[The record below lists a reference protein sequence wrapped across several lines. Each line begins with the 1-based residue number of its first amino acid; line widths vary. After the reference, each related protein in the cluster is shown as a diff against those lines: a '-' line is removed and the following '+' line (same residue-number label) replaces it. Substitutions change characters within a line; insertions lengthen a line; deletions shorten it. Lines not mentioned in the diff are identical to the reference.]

1 MKLKSV
7 AILLLVFVSIV
18 SNANSL
24 NSLRDEILQS
34 IKKYDAKI
42 GVAVMIND
50 TDTLTVNNH
59 EKYPMMSVFKFHQ
72 ALAVCNYMQKNG
84 IALDSVLNI
93 SKDELK
99 ENTYSPLR
107 DRYPEGKFGIS
118 ISELMKF
125 TLQMSDNNACDILF
139 NRILSVKD
147 TDRYIRSLG
156 IDNFSI
162 EMDENDMHENL
173 DNCYRNWTT
182 PMAAVRLINLF
193 LEGDAVSGEYY
204 DFIKRT
210 MTECTTG
217 TGRLPYPLKHTAAV
231 IGHKTGTGDKNSD
244 GRYIGINDI
253 GFIDLPNGDRYQ
265 IAVFVKDS
273 AENYETTEK
282 IIAEIS
288 SIVYKNISNQ

>member
-1 MKLKSV
+1 MKTKSV
-7 AILLLVFVSIV
+7 AFLLLSFISIIV
-18 SNANSL
+18 KADPFS
-24 NSLRDEILQS
+24 SLRNEIIHS
-34 IKKYDAKI
+34 IDKYYAKV

-50 TDTLTVNNH
+50 TDTLTVNNSD
-59 EKYPMMSVFKFHQ
+59 KYPMMSVFKFHQ
-72 ALAVCNYMQKNG
+72 ALAVCHLLQMKG
-84 IALDSVLNI
+84 IPLDSVIDI
-93 SKDELK
+93 SKEELR

-107 DRYPEGKFGIS
+107 DRFPEGNIRIS
-118 ISELMKF
+118 LSELMEY
-125 TLQMSDNNACDILF
+125 TLQLSDNNACDILF
-139 NRILSVKD
+139 NRILSIKE

-193 LEGDAVSGEYY
+193 LEGGAVSGEYY

-217 TGRLPYPLKHTAAV
+217 ISRLPYPLKNTAAV

-253 GFIDLPNGDRYQ
+253 GFIDLPNGDRYL

>member
-1 MKLKSV
+1 MKTKSV
-7 AILLLVFVSIV
+7 AFLLLSFISIIV
-18 SNANSL
+18 KAGPFS
-24 NSLRDEILQS
+24 SLRNEIIHS
-34 IKKYDAKI
+34 IDKYDAKV

-50 TDTLTVNNH
+50 TDTLTVNNSD
-59 EKYPMMSVFKFHQ
+59 KYPMMSVFKFHQ
-72 ALAVCNYMQKNG
+72 ALAVCHLLQMKG
-84 IALDSVLNI
+84 IPLDSVINI
-93 SKDELK
+93 SRKELR

-107 DRYPEGKFGIS
+107 DRFPEGNIRIS
-118 ISELMKF
+118 LSELMEY
-125 TLQMSDNNACDILF
+125 TLQLSDNNACDILF
-139 NRILSVKD
+139 NRILSIKE

-156 IDNFSI
+156 IDDFSI

-173 DNCYRNWTT
+173 DNCYSNWTT

-217 TGRLPYPLKHTAAV
+217 TGRLPYPLKNTAAV

-253 GFIDLPNGDRYQ
+253 GFIDLPNGDRYL

-273 AENYETTEK
+273 AENYETTDK

>member
-1 MKLKSV
+1 MKTKSV
-7 AILLLVFVSIV
+7 AFLLLSFISIIV
-18 SNANSL
+18 KAGPFS
-24 NSLRDEILQS
+24 SLRNEIIHS
-34 IKKYDAKI
+34 IDKYDAKV

-50 TDTLTVNNH
+50 TDTLTVNNSD
-59 EKYPMMSVFKFHQ
+59 KYPMMSVFKFHQ
-72 ALAVCNYMQKNG
+72 ALAVCHLLQMKG
-84 IALDSVLNI
+84 IPLDSVINI
-93 SKDELK
+93 SRKELR

-107 DRYPEGKFGIS
+107 DRFPEGNIRIS
-118 ISELMKF
+118 LSELMEY
-125 TLQMSDNNACDILF
+125 TLQLSDNNACDILF
-139 NRILSVKD
+139 NRILSTNE

-156 IDNFSI
+156 IDDFSI

-173 DNCYRNWTT
+173 DNCYSNWTT

-193 LEGDAVSGEYY
+193 LEGGAVSGEYY

-217 TGRLPYPLKHTAAV
+217 TGRLPYPLKNTAAV
-231 IGHKTGTGDKNSD
+231 IGHKTGTGDRNSD

-253 GFIDLPNGDRYQ
+253 GFINLPDGNSYL

-273 AENYETTEK
+273 AEDYETTEK

-288 SIVYKNISNQ
+288 SIVYKEISNQ

>member
-1 MKLKSV
+1 MKTKSV
-7 AILLLVFVSIV
+7 AFLLLSFISIIV
-18 SNANSL
+18 KADPFS
-24 NSLRDEILQS
+24 SLRNEIIHS
-34 IKKYDAKI
+34 ICKYDAKV
-42 GVAVMIND
+42 GVAVMVNN
-50 TDTLTVNNH
+50 TDTLTVNNSD
-59 EKYPMMSVFKFHQ
+59 KYPMMSVFKFHQ
-72 ALAVCNYMQKNG
+72 ALAVCHLLQMKG
-84 IALDSVLNI
+84 MLLDSVINI
-93 SKDELK
+93 SKEELR

-107 DRYPEGKFGIS
+107 DRFPEGNIS
-118 ISELMKF
+118 ISLSELMEY
-125 TLQMSDNNACDILF
+125 TLQLSDNNACDILF
-139 NRILSVKD
+139 NRILGTKE

-173 DNCYRNWTT
+173 DNCYSNWTT

-193 LEGDAVSGEYY
+193 LEGGAVSGEYY

-217 TGRLPYPLKHTAAV
+217 TGRLPYPLKNTAAV

-253 GFIDLPNGDRYQ
+253 GFIDLPNGDRYL

-273 AENYETTEK
+273 AENYETTDK

>member
-1 MKLKSV
+1 MKQKSV
-7 AILLLVFVSIV
+7 TVLLLAFLSIV
-18 SNANSL
+18 ANASSL
-24 NSLRDEILQS
+24 DSLRYDILQR
-34 IKKYDAKI
+34 IGKYNAEV

-50 TDTLTVNNH
+50 TDTLTVNDNG
-59 EKYPMMSVFKFHQ
+59 KYPIMSVFKFHQ
-72 ALAVCNYMQKNG
+72 ALGVCHFMQTNG
-84 IALDSVLNI
+84 IPLDSVIHI
-93 SKDELK
+93 SKEELR

-107 DRYPEGKFGIS
+107 DRYPEGNICIS
-118 ISELMKF
+118 LSELMEY
-125 TLQMSDNNACDILF
+125 TLQFSDNNACDILF

-156 IDNFSI
+156 IDDFSI
-162 EMDENDMHENL
+162 EMDENDMHQNL

-182 PMAAVRLINLF
+182 PMAAVNLMNLF

-217 TGRLPYPLKHTAAV
+217 TARLPYPLKNANAV
-231 IGHKTGTGDKNSD
+231 IGHKTGTGDRNSE

-253 GFIDLPNGDRYQ
+253 GFVEFPDGDKYL

-273 AENYETTEK
+273 AEEYDKTES

-288 SIVYKNISNQ
+288 SIVYEYINNQ

>member
-1 MKLKSV
+1 MRLKPIV
-7 AILLLVFVSIV
+7 LLLLAFISIIV
-18 SNANSL
+18 KANPL
-24 NSLRDEILQS
+24 DSLRNEIIHS
-34 IKKYDAKI
+34 IGKYDAKI

-50 TDTLTVNNH
+50 TDTLTVNNSD
-59 EKYPMMSVFKFHQ
+59 EYPMMSVFKFHQ
-72 ALAVCNYMQKNG
+72 ALAVCYFLQTEG
-84 IALDSVLNI
+84 IPLDSVIYI
-93 SKDELK
+93 SRKELR

-107 DRYPEGKFGIS
+107 DRFPEGNIRIS
-118 ISELMKF
+118 LSELMEY
-125 TLQMSDNNACDILF
+125 TLQLSDNNACDILF
-139 NRILSVKD
+139 NRILSLKD

-156 IDNFSI
+156 IDDFSI

-173 DNCYRNWTT
+173 DNCYRNRTT

-193 LEGDAVSGEYY
+193 LDGGAVTGEYY

-217 TGRLPYPLKHTAAV
+217 TARLPYPLKDTDVV
-231 IGHKTGTGDKNSD
+231 IGHKTGTSDKNSD

-253 GFIDLPNGDRYQ
+253 GFIDLPDSDSYQ

-273 AENYETTEK
+273 AENYEATEK

-288 SIVYKNISNQ
+288 TIVYKNISNQ

>member
-1 MKLKSV
+1 MKTKSV
-7 AILLLVFVSIV
+7 AFLLLSFISIIV
-18 SNANSL
+18 KADPFS
-24 NSLRDEILQS
+24 SLRNEIIHS
-34 IKKYDAKI
+34 ICKYDAKV
-42 GVAVMIND
+42 GVSVMVNN
-50 TDTLTVNNH
+50 TDTLTVNNSD
-59 EKYPMMSVFKFHQ
+59 KYPMMSVFKFHQ
-72 ALAVCNYMQKNG
+72 ALAVCHFLQIKG
-84 IALDSVLNI
+84 IPLDSVINI
-93 SKDELK
+93 SKEELR

-107 DRYPEGKFGIS
+107 DRFPEGNIRIS
-118 ISELMKF
+118 LSELMEY
-125 TLQMSDNNACDILF
+125 TLQLSDNNACDILF
-139 NRILSVKD
+139 NRILSTKE

-156 IDNFSI
+156 IDDFSI

-173 DNCYRNWTT
+173 DNCYSNWTT

-217 TGRLPYPLKHTAAV
+217 TGRLPYPLKNTAAV

-253 GFIDLPNGDRYQ
+253 GFIDLPNGDRYL

>member
-7 AILLLVFVSIV
+7 AILLLVFASVV

-34 IKKYDAKI
+34 IIKYDAKI

-50 TDTLTVNNH
+50 TDTLTVNNCD
-59 EKYPMMSVFKFHQ
+59 KYPMMSVFKFHQ
-72 ALAVCNYMQKNG
+72 ALAVCDYMQKNG

-93 SKDELK
+93 SKDELR

-107 DRYPEGKFGIS
+107 DRYPEGNFGIS
-118 ISELMKF
+118 ISELMKY

-139 NRILSVKD
+139 NRILSVKN

-173 DNCYRNWTT
+173 DNCYSNWTT

-193 LEGDAVSGEYY
+193 LEGGAVSGEYY

-217 TGRLPYPLKHTAAV
+217 IGRLPYPLKNTAAV